1 MKKLLLILV
10 ALLVGQ
16 GHAQKPNKT
25 EIVNVN
31 GIELYYEQYGKGEPL
46 LLLHGWTQSSQFW
59 SEYIS
64 TYAQSYEV
72 YVVDLRGHGK
82 TTPLT
87 KDFSIQKS
95 ANDII
100 ALTDYLSLKGVKAIG
115 LSYGGLVLLQIGGL
129 LPDRLESVILIGASH
144 NYSGGDNK
152 ALDNQFTF
160 DDLPPSFVEQLR
172 ELHPQGDQQ
181 IRALFN
187 PNLNYEIRLEEEDLM
202 AMRTR
207 TLVINGDRDEILGVD
222 AALALHKNLPDS
234 ELWIIPNSGH
244 IPIDGT
250 NKSQFLDISI
260 EFLNRKKAK

>member
-1 MKKLLLILV
+1 MKKLFLISV
-10 ALLVGQ
+10 ALLVEQ
-16 GHAQKPNKT
+16 GHAQEPNRT

-72 YVVDLRGHGK
+72 YAVDLRGHGK

-87 KDFSIQKS
+87 EDFSIQKS
-95 ANDII
+95 AKDII
-100 ALTDYLSLKGVKAIG
+100 ALMDYLSLKRVKAIG
-115 LSYGGLVLLQIGGL
+115 LSYGGLVLLQIGDL

-144 NYSGGDNK
+144 NYSGGDNQ
-152 ALDNQFTF
+152 ALDNQFSF
-160 DDLPPSFVEQLR
+160 EDLPPSFVEQLR
-172 ELHPQGDQQ
+172 GLHPQGDQQ
-181 IRALFN
+181 IKALFN
-187 PNLNYEIRLEEEDLM
+187 PGLNYEIRLKDEDLR
-202 AMRTR
+202 AVRTR
-207 TLVINGDRDEILGVD
+207 TLIINGDRDEILGVD
-222 AALALHKNLPDS
+222 AALALHKHLPDS
-234 ELWIIPNSGH
+234 ELWIVPNSGH
-244 IPIDGT
+244 IPIGGT